1 VTMQKQIGL
10 MLDLI
15 FDVATREE
23 SAGVKVKMILDMI
36 SKNDR
41 YEEPFA
47 EFISWFKMSEVE
59 EESADEP
66 VQSEEH
72 S

>member
-1 VTMQKQIGL
+1 MTMQKQIGL

-15 FDVATREE
+15 FDVATRDEP
-23 SAGVKVKMILDMI
+23 AGVRVKMILDMI

>member
-1 VTMQKQIGL
+1 MQKQIGL